1 MSYRVGDV
9 IFSQSA
15 AASVVVGRD
24 ETNSALKCDKD
35 FKAFQVSTRHG
46 LLNGMAPESREQFNN
61 IMDEVVANKDNK
73 ERVDMLRG
81 KMEELM
87 VDPKNFKLVQYLDGE
102 VRHLMNMK
110 GVKPRYFTTEEL
122 KVR

>member
-1 MSYRVGDV
+1 
-9 IFSQSA
+9 
-15 AASVVVGRD
+15 
-24 ETNSALKCDKD
+24 
-35 FKAFQVSTRHG
+35 
-46 LLNGMAPESREQFNN
+46 MAPESREQFNN

>member
-1 MSYRVGDV
+1 
-9 IFSQSA
+9 
-15 AASVVVGRD
+15 
-24 ETNSALKCDKD
+24 
-35 FKAFQVSTRHG
+35 
-46 LLNGMAPESREQFNN
+46 MAPESREQFNS
-61 IMDEVVANKDNK
+61 IMDEVSANKDNK